1 MNTDKKRQWL
11 SILITL
17 VFHILIFFIPVHQ
30 SIETVPD
37 QKTVSVPV
45 NFVINDIKIPVPK
58 PVSKKKRFKK
68 KKDQPVQP
76 LKADAK
82 PVYPDDRKTPIVT
95 KSGQPS
101 YPKSAINNG
110 WAGTV
115 SVSVK
120 ISETGTILDIEVMKS
135 SGHAVL
141 DNAFMSVVK
150 SQYYFKPKRL
160 MGKNKVGR
168 LKLSYNFEL

>member
-1 MNTDKKRQWL
+1 M
-11 SILITL
+11 
-17 VFHILIFFIPVHQ
+17 
-30 SIETVPD
+30 
-37 QKTVSVPV
+37 
-45 NFVINDIKIPVPK
+45 
-58 PVSKKKRFKK
+58 
-68 KKDQPVQP
+68 
-76 LKADAK
+76 KADAK

-110 WAGTV
+110 WEGTV

-120 ISETGTILDIEVMKS
+120 ISETGTILDIEVIKS

-160 MGKNKVGR
+160 MGKNRVGR

>member
-45 NFVINDIKIPVPK
+45 NFVINDVKLPLPK

-110 WAGTV
+110 WEGTV
-115 SVSVK
+115 TVSVK